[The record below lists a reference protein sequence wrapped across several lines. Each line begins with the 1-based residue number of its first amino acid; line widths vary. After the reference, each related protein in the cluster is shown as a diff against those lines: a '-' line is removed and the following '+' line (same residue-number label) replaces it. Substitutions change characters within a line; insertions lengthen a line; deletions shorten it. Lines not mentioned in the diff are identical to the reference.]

1 MKNFYDWINGFVR
14 DQGEIIAQE
23 SGWLELER
31 SNYANLI
38 AQTIS
43 HLLNGGSLLISTDSS
58 RCWFLEYILSNLNP
72 KNSANR
78 PLLPII
84 DFNHSSF
91 YPNEDANMSLATIEL
106 TYQNPMFWHIGKI
119 ETKEMEKLLLEKN
132 PSFLW
137 LFENLKEDCLL
148 LNEHDPLL
156 DYKLLQLFKLFD
168 NALFAVLYNKVVL
181 E

>member
-1 MKNFYDWINGFVR
+1 MTNFYNWLSTFMR
-14 DQGEIIAQE
+14 DQGEMIAQE

-31 SNYANLI
+31 SFDPNSI

-43 HLLNGGSLLISTDSS
+43 HLLNGGSLLVSTDYS
-58 RCWFLEYILSNLNP
+58 RRWFGKYILSSLNP
-72 KNSANR
+72 QGLANR

-84 DFNHSSF
+84 DFNSSSF
-91 YPNEDANMSLATIEL
+91 YPKEDANMSLATIEL

-119 ETKEMEKLLLEKN
+119 ENKEMEKLLLGKS
-132 PSFLW
+132 PSLLW
-137 LFENLKEDCLL
+137 LFDELKEDCLL

-168 NALFAVLYNKVVL
+168 NALFCVLHNKVVL